1 MEKKENSDLIG
12 KICYFYGTIV
22 LVVSTRTRFID
33 DIKVTSYDILFPD
46 GGVDTT
52 NSKSLKII
60 S

>member
-12 KICYFYGTIV
+12 ELCYFYDIVV
-22 LVVSTRTRFID
+22 LVVSKRTRFID
-33 DIKVTSYDILFPD
+33 DIKVISYDILFPN